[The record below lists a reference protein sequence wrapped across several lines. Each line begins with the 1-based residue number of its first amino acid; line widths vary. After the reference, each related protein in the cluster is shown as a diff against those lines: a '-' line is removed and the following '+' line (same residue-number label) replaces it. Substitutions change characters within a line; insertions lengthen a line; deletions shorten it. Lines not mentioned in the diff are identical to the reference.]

1 MTHSLFLILKIL
13 GIILLVLLILILL
26 AVLLVLFVPVRYRF
40 WGEWKGGNLFV
51 GRFPGFF
58 GCLYFISPMCACL
71 RSRKDFPGILRF
83 LGKKYG
89 EGLNRKKEPGE
100 VPGEESF
107 LAGSGGRKIKRRTG
121 GKRIF
126 SRSGG
131 RKIKRRTG
139 GKRILSQSRG
149 REPGRESSGTKAKG
163 CTKS

>member
-26 AVLLVLFVPVRYRF
+26 AVLLVLFLCATVF
-40 WGEWKGGNLFV
+40 GESGKGSSLFV

-89 EGLNRKKEPGE
+89 EGLNRKKN
-100 VPGEESF
+100 
-107 LAGSGGRKIKRRTG
+107 R
-121 GKRIF
+121 GKF
-126 SRSGG
+126 Q
-131 RKIKRRTG
+131 
-139 GKRILSQSRG
+139 GK
-149 REPGRESSGTKAKG
+149 KAF
-163 CTKS
+163 